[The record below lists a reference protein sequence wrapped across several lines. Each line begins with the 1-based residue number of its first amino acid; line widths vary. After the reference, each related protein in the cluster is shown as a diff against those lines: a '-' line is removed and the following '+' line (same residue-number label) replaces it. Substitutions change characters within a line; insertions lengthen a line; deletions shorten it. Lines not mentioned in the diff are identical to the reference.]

1 MISETSTGSVYIA
14 EDVHGEEPIE
24 SDTESKELSKQA
36 VAGIIAVISLFAI
49 AILATKINEENS
61 SEEE

>member
-1 MISETSTGSVYIA
+1 MHE
-14 EDVHGEEPIE
+14 EEPIE

-36 VAGIIAVISLFAI
+36 IAGIIAVISLFAI
-49 AILATKINEENS
+49 AILATKINEEYS